1 MKQESGIYCNSD
13 VARSLSQEEHEQH
26 GVRVHEMAEITEIY
40 LNITI
45 DCVQTVQTSAKAK
58 ISSKSDLRFEYG
70 FPA

>member
-45 DCVQTVQTSAKAK
+45 DCVQTVQTPPRP
-58 ISSKSDLRFEYG
+58 KSQVKVI
-70 FPA
+70 